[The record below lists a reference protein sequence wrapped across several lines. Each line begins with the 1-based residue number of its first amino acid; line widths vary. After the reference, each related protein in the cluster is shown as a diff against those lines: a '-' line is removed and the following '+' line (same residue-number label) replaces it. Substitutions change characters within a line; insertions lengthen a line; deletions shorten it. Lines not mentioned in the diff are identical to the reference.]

1 MPSYSAPE
9 QEALLITVQSQHYE
23 HQSTA
28 DSELTSP
35 YHLESGD
42 YRLEPKKIEKLGKCV
57 IVRQRIAV
65 RSLAEV
71 SL

>member
-1 MPSYSAPE
+1 MPSYSAPA
-9 QEALLITVQSQHYE
+9 QEALLITVQFQHYE

-35 YHLESGD
+35 CHLESGD
-42 YRLEPKKIEKLGKCV
+42 YRLEPKKTEKLGECV
-57 IVRQRIAV
+57 IVRQRIV
-65 RSLAEV
+65 VSPLTEV